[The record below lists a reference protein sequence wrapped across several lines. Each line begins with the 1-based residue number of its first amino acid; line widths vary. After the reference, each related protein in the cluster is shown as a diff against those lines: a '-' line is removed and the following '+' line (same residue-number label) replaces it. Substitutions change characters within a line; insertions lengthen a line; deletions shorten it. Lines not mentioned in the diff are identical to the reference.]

1 MNNPGLPPT
10 LWAALDGRLWHAT
23 GPSELAGI
31 LADGEIRI
39 FGNRYANSLS
49 KAYGAVSLFDFGP
62 SASDCDQFM
71 NWVGWM
77 GHQQKSRVAVWL
89 EIDRARVSGNL
100 CDAEATLRLFREVN
114 FSRQLIPGVEAC
126 HRGAISVG
134 AIGSVLLIDRD
145 YEHAH
150 FMQCAMASDV
160 IADIVS
166 DFERRLPPL
175 REGGFGA
182 ALEADIERMHRR
194 S

>member
-1 MNNPGLPPT
+1 MNNPGLPAA

-31 LADGEIRI
+31 LSDGEIRI
-39 FGNRYANSLS
+39 FGNRYTNSLS

-62 SASDCDQFM
+62 SATNCDQFL

-89 EIDRARVSGNL
+89 EIDRAHVSDNL
-100 CDAEATLRLFREVN
+100 YNAEATLRLSREVN

-134 AIGSVLLIDRD
+134 AIASVLLIDRD
-145 YEHAH
+145 YEHAD
-150 FMQCAMASDV
+150 FKQCAMALDS
-160 IADIVS
+160 IADTVA
-166 DFERRLPPL
+166 DFERRLPP
-175 REGGFGA
+175 RTRPIWTQG
-182 ALEADIERMHRR
+182 
-194 S
+194 